1 MGQLIQKAQEKV
13 DYFLGEMNDRL
24 ASILM
29 GVGVF
34 CSAVVL
40 HELLIVG
47 NWLLLWW
54 YIAGTLA
61 FQILASGYVHRYVCH
76 KSWECPRWLDVLF
89 ASTSGGLGVAPV
101 IQWSAIHRQHHAHV
115 NTENDA
121 HGPHFSVW
129 HNLNVSF
136 IPPRVKYV
144 RDLLRNKLY
153 RAQYKYYLPLSIAT
167 ALLFISVFGFPE
179 WCFVYLTVVGHQV
192 ISVYTGHWMWMP
204 QNHLMAAIYSPE
216 QYHDAHHEDAQSAR
230 LGLIDIPYWLLIQW
244 FPHNEGRRG

>member
-1 MGQLIQKAQEKV
+1 LGQLIKKTQEKV

-24 ASILM
+24 ASILV

-47 NWLLLWW
+47 NWSLLWW
-54 YIAGTLA
+54 YVAGTLA
-61 FQILASGYVHRYVCH
+61 FQVLASAYVHRYVCH

-115 NTENDA
+115 DTENDA

-153 RAQYKYYLPLSIAT
+153 RAQYKFYLPLSIAT
-167 ALLFISVFGFPE
+167 ALLFISVFGFAE
-179 WCFVYLTVVGHQV
+179 WAFVYLTVVGHQV
-192 ISVYTGHWMWMP
+192 ASVYTGHWKWMP
-204 QNHLMAAIYSPE
+204 QNHFMAAIYSPE
-216 QYHDAHHEDAQSAR
+216 QYHNSHHENAQSAR
-230 LGLIDIPYWLLIQW
+230 LGLIDIPYWLVIQW
-244 FPHNEGRRG
+244 FPHNEGSRG